1 MVHLGT
7 KEDEVMNATLLDDPK
22 PLPLSVDELETRI
35 LAHLNDE
42 TVIGLDALIEML
54 PEYTW
59 NQIFHAVDQLA
70 RRGTVVLRRHR
81 YDYTLFST
89 SYAA

>member
-1 MVHLGT
+1 
-7 KEDEVMNATLLDDPK
+7 MNAMLLEHRR
-22 PLPLSVDELETRI
+22 PLPLSVDELEARI
-35 LAHLNDE
+35 LTYLNDE

-54 PEYTW
+54 PEYSW

-70 RRGTVVLRRHR
+70 RLGSIVLRRHR